1 MRRRREQL
9 HLKVALLFN
18 RRPLDRNGLPDDAF
32 EEFDPPETIDALAST
47 LAGFGEITPVPADR
61 DLARRLSEGEFDF
74 AFNVAEGFGRRCR
87 EAHAAAV
94 CEMLGVPYTH
104 SDPLTLALTL
114 DKMLARRVVSPDV
127 PVTRA
132 VLVDGWEQGD
142 ALEAFPY
149 PAVVKP
155 NDEGSSKGI
164 RDDSLASGPDEARRL
179 AARLRDLH
187 GCPVLVEQFLP
198 GPEVT
203 VGVMGNGRT
212 VRILG
217 AMEIAPAVPNGR
229 FLYSIEAKRN
239 FRERVR
245 YFIPPRLS
253 EPAVREI
260 GTLAL
265 TAYRLLGCRDV
276 ARLDFRLDAEGRPH
290 FLECNPLPGLNPD
303 TSDIVILSAPALSYP
318 DLVCGV
324 FREAA
329 LRHGREVP

>member
-1 MRRRREQL
+1 MME
-9 HLKVALLFN
+9 
-18 RRPLDRNGLPDDAF
+18 
-32 EEFDPPETIDALAST
+32 
-47 LAGFGEITPVPADR
+47 
-61 DLARRLSEGEFDF
+61 
-74 AFNVAEGFGRRCR
+74 
-87 EAHAAAV
+87 
-94 CEMLGVPYTH
+94 VPYTH

-132 VLVDGWEQGD
+132 VLVDGWEQDD
-142 ALEAFPY
+142 ALEGFPY

-164 RDDSLASGPDEARRL
+164 HDDSLVLGPDEARRL
-179 AARLRDLH
+179 AARLKDLY
-187 GCPVLVEQFLP
+187 GCPVLVEQYLP

-203 VGVMGNGRT
+203 VGVIGNGRT

-217 AMEIAPAVPNGR
+217 VMEIAPAVPNGH
-229 FLYSIEAKRN
+229 FLYSVEVKRN
-239 FRERVR
+239 FRERVQ
-245 YFIPPRLS
+245 YFIPPRLP
-253 EPAVREI
+253 EPTFHGI
-260 GTLAL
+260 GRLAL

-303 TSDIVILSAPALSYP
+303 TSDIVILSAPTLSYP
-318 DLVCGV
+318 DLVRGV

>member
-1 MRRRREQL
+1 VNL
-9 HLKVALLFN
+9 ALLFN
-18 RRPLDRNGLPDDAF
+18 ERPLDTHGAPDDAF
-32 EEFDPPETIDALAST
+32 EEFDPPETIGALAAA
-47 LAGFGEITPVPADR
+47 LARLGEITPLPADR
-61 DLARRLSEGEFDF
+61 DLARRLSEGRFDF
-74 AFNVAEGFGRRCR
+74 AFNIAEGFGRRCR

-104 SDPLTLALTL
+104 SDPLTLGLTL

-127 PVTRA
+127 PVARA
-132 VLVDGWEQGD
+132 VLVDGWEHDD
-142 ALEAFPY
+142 ALDAFRY

-164 RDDSLASGPDEARRL
+164 HDDSLACGPGEARRL
-179 AARLRDLH
+179 VERLRDLYE
-187 GCPVLVEQFLP
+187 CPVLVEQYLP

-217 AMEIAPAVPNGR
+217 VMEIAPAAPNGV
-229 FLYSIEAKRN
+229 FLYSVEAKRN

-245 YFIPPRLS
+245 YFIPPRVP
-253 EPAVREI
+253 EPVVREI
-260 GTLAL
+260 GRLAL

-276 ARLDFRLDAEGRPH
+276 ARLDFRLDAEGRPR
-290 FLECNPLPGLNPD
+290 FLECNPLPGLSPD
-303 TSDIVILSAPALSYP
+303 TSDIVILSAPSLSYP

-329 LRHGREVP
+329 LRHGWEVP

>member
-1 MRRRREQL
+1 M
-9 HLKVALLFN
+9 KVALLFN
-18 RRPLDRNGLPDDAF
+18 RRPPLPLDGPGPPDDAF
-32 EEFDPPETIDALAST
+32 EEFDPPETIDALASA
-47 LAGFGEITPVPADR
+47 LAPLGEITPVPADR
-61 DLARRLSEGEFDF
+61 NLAGRLSAGEYDF
-74 AFNVAEGFGRRCR
+74 AFNIAEGFGRRCR

-114 DKMLARRVVSPDV
+114 DKALARRVVSPDV

-132 VLVDGWEQGD
+132 VLVDGWEQDD
-142 ALEAFPY
+142 ALEGLPY

-164 RDDSLASGPDEARRL
+164 RDDSLASGPEEARRL
-179 AARLRDLH
+179 AARLRGLH
-187 GCPVLVEQFLP
+187 GCPVLVEQYLP

-212 VRILG
+212 ARILG
-217 AMEIAPAVPNGR
+217 AMEIAPAVPNGP
-229 FLYSIEAKRN
+229 FLYSVEAKRN

-245 YFIPPRLS
+245 YFIPPRVP
-253 EPAVREI
+253 EPTLREI
-260 GTLAL
+260 GRLAL

-303 TSDIVILSAPALSYP
+303 TSDIVILSAPALGYP

>member
-1 MRRRREQL
+1 MNL
-9 HLKVALLFN
+9 ALLFN
-18 RRPLDRNGLPDDAF
+18 TRPAEAHGLPDDAF
-32 EEFDPPETIDALAST
+32 EEFDPPETIGALAAA
-47 LAGFGEITPVPADR
+47 LAGLGDVTPLPADR
-61 DLARRLSEGEFDF
+61 DLAGRLSGGRFDF

-114 DKMLARRVVSPDV
+114 DKMLARRAVSPEV
-127 PVTRA
+127 PVARA
-132 VLVDGWEQGD
+132 LLVDGREDDD
-142 ALEAFPY
+142 ALDAFRY

-164 RDDSLASGPDEARRL
+164 RDDSLARGPDEARGL
-179 AARLRDLH
+179 VERLRGLY
-187 GCPVLVEQFLP
+187 GCPVLVEEYLP

-203 VGVMGNGRT
+203 VGVMGNGRKA
-212 VRILG
+212 RILG
-217 AMEIAPAVPNGR
+217 AMEIAPAVPVGH
-229 FLYSIEAKRN
+229 FLYSVEAKRN

-245 YFIPPRLS
+245 YFNPPRVP
-253 EPAVREI
+253 EPVAREI
-260 GTLAL
+260 GRLAL
-265 TAYRLLGCRDV
+265 TAYRLLGCRDI
-276 ARLDFRLDAEGRPH
+276 ARLDFRMDADGRPH

-303 TSDIVILSAPALSYP
+303 SSDIVILSAPSLSYS